1 MRTRVAYGLKVDD
14 LDGAH
19 LADVIALLLG
29 LVEDDVA
36 TFEAD
41 IPATT
46 RVPWPP
52 RVAAA
57 ANKLLAA
64 SSRRRQQPGYG
75 TTGLLRRGDA
85 AVWDAYVTFAP
96 YAYCAPASDD
106 RARPIA
112 DVNDEGDS
120 VWFALTAEQ
129 YAAAVPQIAPARL
142 EPLSERQGP
151 LRSLLRRRAG
161 EEPSPRAT

>member
-1 MRTRVAYGLKVDD
+1 MTARLAYGLNVDD
-14 LDGAH
+14 LDGAN

-29 LVEDDVA
+29 LVEDDVV
-36 TFEAD
+36 TFETD
-41 IPATT
+41 IPAPT

-52 RVAAA
+52 RVEAAA
-57 ANKLLAA
+57 STLLAA

-85 AVWDAYVTFAP
+85 AVWDAFVTFAP
-96 YAYCAPASDD
+96 YAYCASASDG
-106 RARPIA
+106 RARAIV

-129 YAAAVPQIAPARL
+129 CAAAIPQIAPARL
-142 EPLSERQGP
+142 EPLSESRGP
-151 LRSLLRRRAG
+151 LRRLLRRRAG
-161 EEPSPRAT
+161 EEPNPTAT